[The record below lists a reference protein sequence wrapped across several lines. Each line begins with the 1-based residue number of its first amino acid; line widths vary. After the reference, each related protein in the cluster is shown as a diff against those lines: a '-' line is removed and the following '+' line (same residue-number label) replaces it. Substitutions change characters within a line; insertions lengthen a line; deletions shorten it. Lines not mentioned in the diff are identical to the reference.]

1 MKFDKNQ
8 NIEELLNG
16 FIDGELSVEDAT
28 QVQQLIE
35 QDQSIA
41 RRLHEIET
49 CRLLVSS
56 LPPAEPP
63 AEVVSGIKELVQG
76 KWSQGVRVDY
86 SHNSGS
92 GSLKL
97 SRGHWHLF
105 TRQVLAASIVVGLVG
120 LLGAVI
126 YRIVGPEKTTTLT
139 VADSTRL
146 PQAAEPKPE
155 IRMQNTEHG
164 TIRGVP
170 VGDRIQNAERPG
182 VYLLQLTTADFAGI
196 DAYINKLLEESTW
209 LKFQRAAEPRLTG
222 GQSVYTV
229 YCSKTGLDELMTNL
243 APVWSRFDSATLVMH
258 NADTSDQVAV
268 EQVRPEQVSDIAK
281 RDTIAERMKLAK
293 DFAVI
298 NDIRRLMP
306 QERMLALGNA
316 GGPEPELIA
325 IPKPVLTSGDKSSIT
340 APKGATDQIQV
351 DLSIV
356 VSA

>member
-16 FIDGELSVEDAT
+16 FIDGELSTEEAA
-28 QVQQLIE
+28 QVQQLVE
-35 QDQSIA
+35 KDQSIA

-86 SHNSGS
+86 TQKRGTKSFSI
-92 GSLKL
+92 
-97 SRGHWHLF
+97 SRGHWHLLS
-105 TRQVLAASIVVGLVG
+105 RQLIAASVVIG
-120 LLGAVI
+120 LLGVLAGVI
-126 YRIVGPEKTTTLT
+126 YKIVVPETTTT
-139 VADSTRL
+139 RTIAMQPTIMKSVTSTETAKTAN
-146 PQAAEPKPE
+146 QA
-155 IRMQNTEHG
+155 N
-164 TIRGVP
+164 
-170 VGDRIQNAERPG
+170 VGI
-182 VYLLQLTTADFAGI
+182 YSLQLTTADFAGV

-209 LKFQRAAEPRLTG
+209 LKYQRAAEPRLTG

-229 YCSKTGLDELMTNL
+229 YCSKAGLDELMTNL
-243 APVWSRFDSATLVMH
+243 ATVWSRFDSATLVVH

-306 QERMLALGNA
+306 QERMLALGNG
-316 GGPEPELIA
+316 GGPEPELTA

-356 VSA
+356 VSARK

>member
-16 FIDGELSVEDAT
+16 FIDGELSTEEAA
-28 QVQQLIE
+28 QVQQLVE
-35 QDQSIA
+35 KDQSIA

-86 SHNSGS
+86 TQKRATQSFST
-92 GSLKL
+92 

-105 TRQVLAASIVVGLVG
+105 TRQVLAASIVVGLIG

-155 IRMQNTEHG
+155 IQMQNTEHR
-164 TIRGVP
+164 T
-170 VGDRIQNAERPG
+170 QNAEVMS
-182 VYLLQLTTADFAGI
+182 VYSLKLTTADFAGI

-229 YCSKTGLDELMTNL
+229 YCSKAGLDELMTNL
-243 APVWSRFDSATLVMH
+243 ATVWSRFDSATLVVH
-258 NADTSDQVAV
+258 NDSAEQVAV
-268 EQVRPEQVSDIAK
+268 EQVKPEQVADIAK
-281 RDTIAERMKLAK
+281 QDTIAGRMKLAK

-306 QERMLALGNA
+306 QEKMLALGNA
-316 GGPEPELIA
+316 GGPEPELTV

-356 VSA
+356 VSAHK